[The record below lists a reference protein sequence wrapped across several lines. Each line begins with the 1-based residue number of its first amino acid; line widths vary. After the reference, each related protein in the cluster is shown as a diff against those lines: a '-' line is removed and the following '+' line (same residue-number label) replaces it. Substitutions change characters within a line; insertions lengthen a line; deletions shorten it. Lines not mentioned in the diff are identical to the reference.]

1 MSRGE
6 MFQEQEEKRRQN
18 GFFPTLYKAVVAAMG
33 EQHDSPPIPAW
44 IDDWQQGE
52 NRWKAM
58 EEPVQRLSVGA
69 G

>member
-33 EQHDSPPIPAW
+33 EEN
-44 IDDWQQGE
+44 IDKLDTMRDDMPE
-52 NRWKAM
+52 MIK
-58 EEPVQRLSVGA
+58 
-69 G
+69 

>member
-33 EQHDSPPIPAW
+33 EEN
-44 IDDWQQGE
+44 IDKLDTMRDDMPE
-52 NRWKAM
+52 MIKSDNDKHYI
-58 EEPVQRLSVGA
+58 
-69 G
+69 